1 MIMQRHLFGVGPDGT
16 SSMPRP
22 LPGCVDPGRLF
33 LPSVRM
39 LECPPKTPEPVM
51 RVSIRRCATLLL
63 LSSLPLLAVAAP
75 MHSQFLPPDDL
86 VARQEQPEQQ
96 QLLQVTEYSVV
107 LGNQRPS
114 NQQPI
119 PVTSPLMVRLKG
131 KPLNKGATI
140 NQVILNF
147 DGESKS
153 LKKPVFDEASK
164 TLTLS
169 YPQAQYR
176 VVIDLLR
183 NDTVYVQFLSYAN
196 GHIWADLHT
205 GAARP
210 R

>member
-1 MIMQRHLFGVGPDGT
+1 
-16 SSMPRP
+16 
-22 LPGCVDPGRLF
+22 
-33 LPSVRM
+33 
-39 LECPPKTPEPVM
+39 M
-51 RVSIRRCATLLL
+51 RVLIRCATLLL
-63 LSSLPLLAVAAP
+63 MSSLPLAAEAAP

-86 VARQEQPEQQ
+86 MVRQEQPEQQ
-96 QLLQVTEYSVV
+96 QLLQVTEFSVV
-107 LGNQRPS
+107 LGNQRQS

-119 PVTSPLMVRLKG
+119 PVTSPLLVRLKG
-131 KPLNKGATI
+131 KPMNKGATL

-153 LKKPVFDEASK
+153 LKKPAFDEASK

-183 NDTVYVQFLSYAN
+183 HNTVYVQFLTYAN

-205 GAARP
+205 GAERP